1 MFLLKDIS
9 IGRYKISI
17 PTLLWFL
24 LTFLSV
30 LAEVC
35 RGENSYH
42 NYIVYKD
49 SYLHTLNLQSMY
61 FVNARQLTYYFYG
74 PVFSLMFAP
83 FAWLPNYLGAIGWCL
98 LNAYILWIAV
108 KSLPVAE
115 NKKSIVL
122 LIALIDLL
130 TSTHNVQINPII
142 AALVILS
149 FVMVEKENDF
159 WAACF
164 IVLGFLVKVY
174 GLVGLIFFFYS
185 QHKIKFILSFLF
197 WLLVLFALPM
207 LISSPAYIIGQYK
220 EWVLSLKM
228 KDVENALEL
237 NDGMQDISV
246 MGMIRRIFN
255 YPMFNQ
261 LFVLIPAA
269 ALYFLPL
276 VRFQQIKQQAFRL
289 LYLAL
294 SLITVVIFSSGAE
307 SPTYIIALC
316 GVAIWYIA
324 QPGYK
329 SKLINGLLVFV
340 LLLTSLSSTDLYP
353 HFIREFIKAN
363 SLKALPCLLVWFYIL
378 YQMLT
383 VRFTNLSFYSS
394 SNKATK
400 WPL

>member
-1 MFLLKDIS
+1 MFLFKNIS
-9 IGRYKISI
+9 SGKYKISI

-30 LAEVC
+30 LAEVG
-35 RGENSYH
+35 RGENGYH
-42 NYIVYKD
+42 NYIVYKG

-61 FVNARQLTYYFYG
+61 FTNAHQLTYYFYG
-74 PVFSLMFAP
+74 PVFGLMFAP
-83 FAWLPNYLGAIGWCL
+83 FAWLPNYLGAIVWCL

-108 KSLPVAE
+108 KNLPVTE
-115 NKKSIVL
+115 NKKLVIL

-130 TSTHNVQINPII
+130 TSTHNVQINPMIG
-142 AALVILS
+142 ALVILS

-159 WAACF
+159 WAAFF

-174 GLVGLIFFFYS
+174 GLVGLIFFFNS
-185 QHKIKFILSFLF
+185 KDKIKFILSFLF

-207 LISSPAYIIGQYK
+207 LISSPAYIFNQYK
-220 EWVLSLKM
+220 EWLLSLKM

-255 YPMFNQ
+255 YPAFNQ
-261 LFVLIPAA
+261 LLALVPAA
-269 ALYFLPL
+269 ILYFLPL
-276 VRFQQIKQQAFRL
+276 ARFRQIKQQTFQL

-307 SPTYIIALC
+307 SPTYVIALS

-329 SKLINGLLVFV
+329 NKLINGLLIFV
-340 LLLTSLSSTDLYP
+340 LLLTSLSSTDLFP
-353 HFIREFIKAN
+353 HFVQEFIRAN

-383 VRFTNLSFYSS
+383 LGFTNLSSYSS
-394 SNKATK
+394 NNKATK
-400 WPL
+400 